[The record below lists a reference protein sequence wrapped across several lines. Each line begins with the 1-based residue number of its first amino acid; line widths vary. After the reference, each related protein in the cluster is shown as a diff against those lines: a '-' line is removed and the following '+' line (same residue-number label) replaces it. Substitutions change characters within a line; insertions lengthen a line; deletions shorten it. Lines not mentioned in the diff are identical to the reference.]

1 MNFETALEKL
11 NTKSGNNASSL
22 STLFDDGS
30 FTELDRFTK
39 NGENDCDIVTAYG
52 LVNGVMT
59 FAFLQNK
66 GVSGAM
72 GRVLSAKIEK
82 LYSLALKV
90 GAPVVAIYNSDG
102 AHIDEGIEAMEA
114 YGALMSKIAA
124 LSGVVPQISVIAGDC
139 VGSAAV
145 MASMA
150 DVVIMLENAQM
161 YVTSGSILKNDK
173 VGSADVAAKNGTAAI
188 VTDTLENAFLKV
200 AELVTFLPQNN
211 LSVPFASEYV
221 PSTATVDSSD
231 AVKAVEAAVDAESF
245 CELYKEQA
253 PLVKVGFARVNGVSV
268 GVGATNGEK
277 LDCNAAKKLAR
288 FVRFCDAFSIPVITF
303 VDSLGIKNDADDEL
317 SGGVKCTAQLV
328 EAYAE
333 ATTAKITVV
342 TGAACGAAY
351 IALASKAAGIDSVFA
366 WPTAYISALEPDTA
380 VEFLMKDGLAEGKT
394 RDELKAEYIDTTAS
408 AFAAAEKGFIEDVI
422 NPIETA
428 PKLAV
433 CLDMLS
439 SKRISTLDKKH
450 SNIQL

>member
-211 LSVPFASEYV
+211 LSVPFA
-221 PSTATVDSSD
+221 
-231 AVKAVEAAVDAESF
+231 
-245 CELYKEQA
+245 
-253 PLVKVGFARVNGVSV
+253 
-268 GVGATNGEK
+268 
-277 LDCNAAKKLAR
+277 
-288 FVRFCDAFSIPVITF
+288 
-303 VDSLGIKNDADDEL
+303 
-317 SGGVKCTAQLV
+317 
-328 EAYAE
+328 
-333 ATTAKITVV
+333 
-342 TGAACGAAY
+342 
-351 IALASKAAGIDSVFA
+351 
-366 WPTAYISALEPDTA
+366 
-380 VEFLMKDGLAEGKT
+380 
-394 RDELKAEYIDTTAS
+394 
-408 AFAAAEKGFIEDVI
+408 
-422 NPIETA
+422 
-428 PKLAV
+428 
-433 CLDMLS
+433 
-439 SKRISTLDKKH
+439 
-450 SNIQL
+450 